1 MADQPATFDLG
12 NITERIKLGYNE
24 DDLDEDVLAFL
35 LDNEMDIPDQE
46 FTLNEV
52 AVSTSNDQA
61 MIELTKALEEDQR
74 PPLPAIAEKPK
85 QRFKSLT
92 VEELCEIESKKQS
105 STTKAKT
112 KWGMKILQG
121 GSKTC
126 KKINK
131 NMTVYNN
138 KGKIINNDKSL

>member
-1 MADQPATFDLG
+1 MVDQRAPFDIG
-12 NITERIKLGYNE
+12 NITARVKLGYNE
-24 DDLDEDVLAFL
+24 DDLDKDVLAFL
-35 LDNEMDIPDQE
+35 LDNEVDQE
-46 FTLNEV
+46 FTLSKV

-61 MIELTKALEEDQR
+61 MIELPKALEEDQR

-112 KWGMKILQG
+112 KWGMKMLQG
-121 GSKTC
+121 GSKTYN
-126 KKINK
+126 KKNNK
-131 NMTVYNN
+131 NMYKIT
-138 KGKIINNDKSL
+138 KGKL

>member
-1 MADQPATFDLG
+1 MADQLATFDLG

-24 DDLDEDVLAFL
+24 DDLDEDMLAFL
-35 LDNEMDIPDQE
+35 LDNDDQE

-52 AVSTSNDQA
+52 AVSTSTNQA
-61 MIELTKALEEDQR
+61 ITEMTKAFEEDQR

-92 VEELCEIESKKQS
+92 VEELCEIESKKQT

-126 KKINK
+126 
-131 NMTVYNN
+131 NN
-138 KGKIINNDKSL
+138 IQ

>member
-1 MADQPATFDLG
+1 M
-12 NITERIKLGYNE
+12 GYNE
-24 DDLDEDVLAFL
+24 DDW
-35 LDNEMDIPDQE
+35 NEMDIPDQE

-92 VEELCEIESKKQS
+92 VEELCEIESKKHY

-126 KKINK
+126 KKKIK
-131 NMTVYNN
+131 IWLYTITKKKLSTMTKVYNLKKN
-138 KGKIINNDKSL
+138 ISKLKK

>member
-12 NITERIKLGYNE
+12 NMTERIKLGYNE

-61 MIELTKALEEDQR
+61 ITELTKAFEEDQR

-85 QRFKSLT
+85 Q
-92 VEELCEIESKKQS
+92 S
-105 STTKAKT
+105 S
-112 KWGMKILQG
+112 
-121 GSKTC
+121 
-126 KKINK
+126 NH
-131 NMTVYNN
+131 
-138 KGKIINNDKSL
+138 